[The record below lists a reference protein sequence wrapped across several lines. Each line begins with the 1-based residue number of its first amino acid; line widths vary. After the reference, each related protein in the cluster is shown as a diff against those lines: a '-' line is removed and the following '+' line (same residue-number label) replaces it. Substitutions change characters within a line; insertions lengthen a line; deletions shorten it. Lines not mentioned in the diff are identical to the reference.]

1 MPTMVSTIPINYPS
15 ENKSMIRKI
24 SLCLEL
30 CSQILMEMIGLA
42 IRSQGQQSALCQSA
56 RRSKFQRQG
65 PQATVL
71 LVLKPQRCRSCDS

>member
-1 MPTMVSTIPINYPS
+1 MPAVVSTVPINYPS

-42 IRSQGQQSALCQSA
+42 ICSEGQGSSLSECQEEQIPEAL
-56 RRSKFQRQG
+56 
-65 PQATVL
+65 
-71 LVLKPQRCRSCDS
+71 